1 MNKSFSSI
9 YDAFIHSMRFVN
21 VRSASTINQY
31 GFDVRQF
38 IAYLEDID
46 IDDFNNVSYEI
57 LLTYIMELKGMY
69 APNTVYRK
77 VASVKVFFQFLKEY
91 EHINQDITAFIKSDR
106 REKNLPKALTL
117 DQIKQ
122 LLSFKK
128 EKPKDYLDYTLI
140 LLLFRTGLRVS
151 ECTNLEF
158 VHFYKEERL
167 LRFIGKGSKERIVP
181 LSEDAYINLE
191 YYLEV
196 IRPLF
201 LKKRTNRIFISATG
215 KLVTRQYI
223 YQMLQLRSKETE
235 LRAHVSPHV
244 LRHSMA
250 TALLEEEVDL
260 RIIQELLGHSDI
272 STTQI
277 YTEVRKKTLRNE
289 YDKYLLGGFDIE
301 PKKE

>member
-69 APNTVYRK
+69 VPNTVYRK

-91 EHINQDITAFIKSDR
+91 EYINQDITAFIKSDR

-117 DQIKQ
+117 GQIKQ

-196 IRPLF
+196 VRPLF

>member
-46 IDDFNNVSYEI
+46 IADFNNVSYEI

-91 EHINQDITAFIKSDR
+91 EYINQDITAFIKSDR

-117 DQIKQ
+117 GQIKQ

-196 IRPLF
+196 VRPLF

>member
-31 GFDVRQF
+31 GFDIRQF

-46 IDDFNNVSYEI
+46 IADFNNVSYEI

-91 EHINQDITAFIKSDR
+91 EYINQDITAFIKSDR

-117 DQIKQ
+117 GQIKQ

-196 IRPLF
+196 VRPLF
-201 LKKRTNRIFISATG
+201 LKRRTNRIFISATG

-277 YTEVRKKTLRNE
+277 YTEVRKKTPRNE

>member
-1 MNKSFSSI
+1 MSKSFDAI
-9 YDAFIHSMRFVN
+9 YDSFVHSLRFVN
-21 VRSASTINQY
+21 VKSESTVKQY
-31 GFDVRQF
+31 SFDTKQF
-38 IAYLEDID
+38 LKYLDDIQVSNFND
-46 IDDFNNVSYEI
+46 ISYEI
-57 LLTYIMELKGMY
+57 LLTYISELKDMY
-69 APNTVYRK
+69 ATNTVYRK
-77 VASVKVFFQFLKEY
+77 VSSIKVFFQFLKEY
-91 EHINQDITAFIKSDR
+91 DYINQDITAYIRSER
-106 REKNLPKALTL
+106 REKSLPKALTI

-122 LLSFKK
+122 LLSFEKK
-128 EKPKDYLDYTLI
+128 KPKDFLDYTLI

-151 ECTNLEF
+151 ECANLEF

-181 LSEDAYINLE
+181 LSEDAYNSLQ
-191 YYLEV
+191 YYTEV
-196 IRPLF
+196 IRPTL
-201 LKKRTNRIFISATG
+201 LKKQSNNIFISPTG
-215 KLVTRQYI
+215 RLVTRQYI
-223 YQMLQLRSKETE
+223 YQMLQLRSNETN
-235 LRAHVSPHV
+235 LNAHVSPHV

-289 YDKYLLGGFDIE
+289 YDKYLVGGFDFE

>member
-9 YDAFIHSMRFVN
+9 YDAFTHSMRFVN

-91 EHINQDITAFIKSDR
+91 EYINQDITAFIKSDR

-117 DQIKQ
+117 GQIKQ

-196 IRPLF
+196 VRPLF

>member
-91 EHINQDITAFIKSDR
+91 EYINQDITAFIKSDR

-117 DQIKQ
+117 GQIKQ

-196 IRPLF
+196 VRPLF

>member
-1 MNKSFSSI
+1 
-9 YDAFIHSMRFVN
+9 MRFVN

-69 APNTVYRK
+69 VPNTVYRK

-91 EHINQDITAFIKSDR
+91 EYINQDITAFIKSDR

-117 DQIKQ
+117 GQIKQ

-196 IRPLF
+196 VRPLF

>member
-91 EHINQDITAFIKSDR
+91 EYINQDITAFIKSDR

-117 DQIKQ
+117 GQIKQ

-196 IRPLF
+196 VRPLF
-201 LKKRTNRIFISATG
+201 LKRRTNRIFISATG

-235 LRAHVSPHV
+235 LRAHVSSHV

>member
-9 YDAFIHSMRFVN
+9 YDAFTHSMRFVN

-91 EHINQDITAFIKSDR
+91 EYINQDITAFIKSDR

-117 DQIKQ
+117 GQIKQ

>member
-1 MNKSFSSI
+1 
-9 YDAFIHSMRFVN
+9 MRFVN
-21 VRSASTINQY
+21 VRSPSTINQY

-91 EHINQDITAFIKSDR
+91 EYINQDITAFIKSDR

-117 DQIKQ
+117 GQIKQ

-196 IRPLF
+196 VRPLF

>member
-46 IDDFNNVSYEI
+46 IADFNNVSYEI

-91 EHINQDITAFIKSDR
+91 EYINQDITAFIKSDR

-117 DQIKQ
+117 GQIKQ

-167 LRFIGKGSKERIVP
+167 LRFLGKGSKERIVP

-196 IRPLF
+196 VRPLF